1 MDVCELHNTAQLCK
15 PVEKWCELRDLLL
28 FMGCFAALLL
38 WFLYFHFS
46 TSWNWH
52 LAVARFEH
60 EPTMQLYLIHR
71 RRRIHWIC
79 IAFIGNINLIYFHWS
94 HFSSKWSFRLVRFLF
109 FCTLRHA
116 LHVLLI
122 GDKWRDM
129 ILITLTT
136 LGYVA
141 MSVYK
146 SFPTGFSE
154 PASLR
159 VVR

>member
-1 MDVCELHNTAQLCK
+1 MMWAWRPFVVYGMFCSSVALV
-15 PVEKWCELRDLLL
+15 PL
-28 FMGCFAALLL
+28 FPL
-38 WFLYFHFS
+38 WHM
-46 TSWNWH
+46 SWNWH

-136 LGYVA
+136 QNQNQNQNQDYVA